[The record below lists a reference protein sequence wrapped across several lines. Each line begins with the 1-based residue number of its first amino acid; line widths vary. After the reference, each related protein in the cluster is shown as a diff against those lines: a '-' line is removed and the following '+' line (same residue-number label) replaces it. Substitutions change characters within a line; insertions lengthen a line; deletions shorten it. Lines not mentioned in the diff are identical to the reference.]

1 MPIEDR
7 TGTTRSDTLGPV
19 ESHSTTVAILLSH
32 QQRWFFAT
40 GLVFLTLIYLLASGK
55 EFAASLLASHSD
67 LAQLQR
73 AVQLSP
79 GDADYRHRLGAYLVF
94 DAGDPPASLA
104 SYRSAVALNPY
115 NAGYWLD
122 LAAACQV
129 TDDLSCQRN
138 ALDRA
143 VAAEPTAP
151 GIAWQAANFFLVDG
165 QLDRALREF
174 RVVIENDNTLSG
186 PALDAAWR
194 VRPDADA
201 LLRDVVPPQPDS
213 LIAFLSLLM
222 TKQQTDG
229 AIKAWERLC
238 QLHVKFDNS
247 RLYEYVTYLVKAHR
261 PDAALS
267 AWEQAAPSLGLSGY
281 LPGDDNLIVN
291 GDFSL
296 DILNGGLDWTYVN
309 RTGVHPVL
317 DSSDFREGH
326 RSLSI
331 AFEGAGI
338 SDSGIQQLIPVHGGT
353 TYDFSAYYK
362 SGDFEGAGGPQIV
375 LHDAYTNAAL
385 YTSDPLTDA
394 DFWKNLSASVKVP
407 ESTTLLRLAI
417 ERVPAGSPI
426 RGKLWL
432 DDFQLSPRTSNN
444 TRNSH

>member
-1 MPIEDR
+1 MEDR
-7 TGTTRSDTLGPV
+7 TSTKRAEPLGPI
-19 ESHSTTVAILLSH
+19 ESRPTAIAIPLSD
-32 QQRWFFAT
+32 QQRWFFAAA
-40 GLVFLTLIYLLASGK
+40 LLLLTLAYLLASGK

-67 LAQLQR
+67 LTQLQR
-73 AVQLSP
+73 AVRISP
-79 GDADYRHRLGAYLVF
+79 GDADYRHRLGAFLAF
-94 DAGDPPASLA
+94 DVGDPQASLA

-129 TDDLSCQRN
+129 TADLDCQRN

-151 GIAWQAANFFLVDG
+151 GVAWQAANSFLVDG
-165 QLDRALREF
+165 QIDRALREF
-174 RVVIENDNTLSG
+174 RVVIENDNTLAA
-186 PALDAAWR
+186 PALEAAWR
-194 VRPDADA
+194 VRPDPDA
-201 LLRDVVPPQPDS
+201 LLRDVVPAKPDS
-213 LIAFLSLLM
+213 LIAFLTLLM
-222 TKQQTDG
+222 TKQQTDA
-229 AIKAWERLC
+229 AIKTWERLC
-238 QLHVKFDNS
+238 QLRMKFDNS
-247 RLYEYVTYLVKAHR
+247 RLYEYVTYLVKVHR
-261 PDAALS
+261 PDAAIT

-331 AFEGAGI
+331 AYEGAGI

-362 SGDFEGAGGPQIV
+362 SGDFEGVGGPQIV
-375 LHDAYTNAAL
+375 LHDAYTDAAL
-385 YTSDPLTDA
+385 YTSDPLTEA
-394 DFWKNLSASVKVP
+394 DFWKNVSASVKTP
-407 ESTTLLRLAI
+407 ASTTLLRLAI

-432 DDFQLSPRTSNN
+432 DDLQLSPHTSTNA
-444 TRNSH
+444 RNRP